1 MHYKC
6 QQSKIM
12 SKKSAWY
19 KNPVSIAALIVSF
32 LSISSWIANTI
43 IADAKQAAKIEKT
56 EKKIAELDEAVEEHE
71 GELEQSEVRQQL
83 LQQDVGYIKKA
94 MEQQQMIQQQILE
107 AVKKK

>member
-1 MHYKC
+1 
-6 QQSKIM
+6 M

-43 IADAKQAAKIEKT
+43 IADARQAARIEKT
-56 EKKIAELDEAVEEHE
+56 EEKVVELDETVAEHDKE
-71 GELEQSEVRQQL
+71 IDDAEKNQELISKDLDYLKESMREQ
-83 LQQDVGYIKKA
+83 KT
-94 MEQQQMIQQQILE
+94 IQQQILE